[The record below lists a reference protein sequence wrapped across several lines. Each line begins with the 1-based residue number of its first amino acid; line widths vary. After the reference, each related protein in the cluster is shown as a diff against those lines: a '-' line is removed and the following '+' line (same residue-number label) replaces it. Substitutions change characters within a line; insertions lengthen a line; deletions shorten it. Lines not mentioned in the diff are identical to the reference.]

1 MESGNIRSFYY
12 ADYSEYQ
19 TCNGC
24 SYNSRSVAIGA
35 EDGIVVRSS
44 QPDQKKIDPK
54 IPNKEKRMT
63 MAMWLDG
70 SFGCDV
76 FIV

>member
-1 MESGNIRSFYY
+1 MPIILNTRHAMVAAIP
-12 ADYSEYQ
+12 
-19 TCNGC
+19 T
-24 SYNSRSVAIGA
+24 NSRSVAIGA